1 MNTEEQ
7 LKALVRDFFAVL
19 DIVEESD
26 SGRIFHPTYISS
38 SRTMDAIRLDKI
50 LKQMKEFTKE

>member
-1 MNTEEQ
+1 MNTEEE

-38 SRTMDAIRLDKI
+38 ARTTDAIRLDKI
-50 LKQMKEFTKE
+50 LNRMKELVKE